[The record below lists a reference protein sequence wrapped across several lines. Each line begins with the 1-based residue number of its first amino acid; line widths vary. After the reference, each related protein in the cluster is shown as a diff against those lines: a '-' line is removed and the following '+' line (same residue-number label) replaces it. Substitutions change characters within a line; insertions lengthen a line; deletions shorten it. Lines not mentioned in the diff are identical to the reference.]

1 MEKQPLDEL
10 LRTYKVRVKVILTD
24 MDSDD
29 SSIEWREV
37 LRIKLACYRTFI
49 QELEEVMSWV
59 NM

>member
-49 QELEEVMSWV
+49 QELEEVMS
-59 NM
+59 